1 MGIVIEMRSDTSLH
15 EAIKTLAKNRILS
28 APVQD
33 VDAPQDAS
41 WMDKYLGVIEFAGI
55 THWVLQ
61 QVIYMFFLILLI
73 NSHSPM
79 HWLVVNSDDP
89 EHVGFSYI
97 FTVPMKKERQSYR
110 SMLMPH
116 CTCVYKFSLVILLLA
131 TSYGLKWISLCIS
144 FSRYDHIRI

>member
-28 APVQD
+28 APVRD

-73 NSHSPM
+73 KMLALSHKF
-79 HWLVVNSDDP
+79 DD
-89 EHVGFSYI
+89 
-97 FTVPMKKERQSYR
+97 
-110 SMLMPH
+110 
-116 CTCVYKFSLVILLLA
+116 
-131 TSYGLKWISLCIS
+131 
-144 FSRYDHIRI
+144 